1 MNWDSFGVIN
11 TSVDSHGVVVMTTKK
26 PADEV
31 WDDIFD
37 SLVLAA
43 EPPQKYVKR
52 VTVTTRDGSTFS
64 VSPQDFSALLE
75 QERNLPTGYGD
86 ILSARMCLDFTKI
99 KRDIDRWADQFIS
112 GFDTTGKPYMPKFP
126 KPVAGELKQKVS
138 RKKSNTAET
147 TTPDTTPPVAKKP
160 RRQKPLE

>member
-1 MNWDSFGVIN
+1 MNWGSFGVIN
-11 TSVDSHGVVVMTTKK
+11 NHVDSHGVVVMTTKK

-52 VTVTTRDGSTFS
+52 VTVTTRDGNTFS

-75 QERNLPTGYGD
+75 QERSLPTGYSD
-86 ILSARMCLDFTKI
+86 IMSARMCLDFTKI
-99 KRDIDRWADQFIS
+99 KRDIDRWADQFINA
-112 GFDTTGKPYMPKFP
+112 FDTDGQPHMPKFP
-126 KPVAGELKQKVS
+126 KPVAGEIKPKTRQ
-138 RKKSNTAET
+138 RKATVATTDAVNETA
-147 TTPDTTPPVAKKP
+147 PVKKTRGKKP
-160 RRQKPLE
+160 TV

>member
-1 MNWDSFGVIN
+1 MNWGSFGVIN
-11 TSVDSHGVVVMTTKK
+11 NHVDSHGVVVMTTKK

-37 SLVLAA
+37 SLVLEA

-52 VTVTTRDGSTFS
+52 VTVTTRDGNTFS

-86 ILSARMCLDFTKI
+86 IMSARMCLDFTKI
-99 KRDIDRWADQFIS
+99 KRDIDRWADQFITA
-112 GFDTTGKPYMPKFP
+112 FDTDGKPHMPKFP
-126 KPVAGELKQKVS
+126 KPVAGEIKPKTRQ
-138 RKKSNTAET
+138 RKTTVVDTSVVNETA
-147 TTPDTTPPVAKKP
+147 PVKKTRGKKP
-160 RRQKPLE
+160 ST

>member
-1 MNWDSFGVIN
+1 MNVGSFGVIN
-11 TSVDSHGVVVMTTKK
+11 TNVDSHGVVVMTTKK

-37 SLVLAA
+37 SLVVEA

-86 ILSARMCLDFTKI
+86 IMSARMCLDFNRI
-99 KRDIDRWADQFIS
+99 KRDIDRWANDFIS
-112 GFDTTGKPYMPKFP
+112 SFDTDGKPKMPAFP
-126 KPVAGELKQKVS
+126 KPVAGELKQKKT
-138 RKKSNTAET
+138 RAKT
-147 TTPDTTPPVAKKP
+147 TTPESTDQPVKRQT
-160 RRQKPLE
+160 RRKSSE